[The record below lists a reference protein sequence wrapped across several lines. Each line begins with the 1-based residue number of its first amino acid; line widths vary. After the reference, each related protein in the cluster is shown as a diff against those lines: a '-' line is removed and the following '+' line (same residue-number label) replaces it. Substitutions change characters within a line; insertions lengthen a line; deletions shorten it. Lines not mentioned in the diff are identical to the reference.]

1 MPIQAA
7 HDSDVGSANQAINL
21 INHDLIKSV
30 FFKTDVHVLPL
41 VALLFLCLFLDR
53 TKVGNA
59 KIIGLENDI
68 HIIPSQY
75 RNGLAIYYAWYIA
88 RFPAISSSKKVSLQI
103 WLPFLA
109 FAWGI
114 ITIGIGSMREY
125 KDFMILQAVLGIFE
139 GGPFP
144 GIVLYFSRM
153 CPRGELAV
161 RISVLYTGGSLSGA
175 FGGLLACG
183 LSAIGPRGR
192 LEGWRWIFIVEGV
205 ITAIIAVTSYICLPN
220 SLQEA
225 PFLST
230 QEQQWAIDGLEQ
242 DEKDRFRRALECEEP
257 FQWSG
262 QCLMTVGLGG
272 LFAAS

>member
-1 MPIQAA
+1 MV
-7 HDSDVGSANQAINL
+7 S
-21 INHDLIKSV
+21 
-30 FFKTDVHVLPL
+30 
-41 VALLFLCLFLDR
+41 
-53 TKVGNA
+53 
-59 KIIGLENDI
+59 
-68 HIIPSQY
+68 PSTTP
-75 RNGLAIYYAWYIA
+75 A

-153 CPRGELAV
+153 CTRGELAV

-192 LEGWRWIFIVEGV
+192 LERLALDIYRGGCHSV
-205 ITAIIAVTSYICLPN
+205 
-220 SLQEA
+220 
-225 PFLST
+225 LSS
-230 QEQQWAIDGLEQ
+230 AKSHFSGL
-242 DEKDRFRRALECEEP
+242 DNA
-257 FQWSG
+257 
-262 QCLMTVGLGG
+262 
-272 LFAAS
+272 

>member
-1 MPIQAA
+1 MV
-7 HDSDVGSANQAINL
+7 S
-21 INHDLIKSV
+21 
-30 FFKTDVHVLPL
+30 
-41 VALLFLCLFLDR
+41 
-53 TKVGNA
+53 
-59 KIIGLENDI
+59 
-68 HIIPSQY
+68 PSTTP
-75 RNGLAIYYAWYIA
+75 A
-88 RFPAISSSKKVSLQI
+88 RFPAISSSKKVPLQI

-125 KDFMILQAVLGIFE
+125 KDFMILQAVLGVFE

-242 DEKDRFRRALECEEP
+242 DESVLSSAKSHF
-257 FQWSG
+257 SG
-262 QCLMTVGLGG
+262 LDN
-272 LFAAS
+272 A

>member
-1 MPIQAA
+1 MPIKAA
-7 HDSDVGSANQAINL
+7 HDSDVGSANQPINL
-21 INHDLIKSV
+21 IKHDLIKSV

-41 VALLFLCLFLDR
+41 VAVLFLCLFLDR
-53 TKVGNA
+53 TKIGNA

-88 RFPAISSSKKVSLQI
+88 RLFTH
-103 WLPFLA
+103 
-109 FAWGI
+109 GI
-114 ITIGIGSMREY
+114 ITIGIGFMREY
-125 KDFMILQAVLGIFE
+125 KDFMILRAVLGIFE

-144 GIVLYFSRM
+144 GIVLYFSSM
-153 CPRGELAV
+153 CTRGELAV
-161 RISVLYTGGSLSGA
+161 RIGVFYTGGSLSGA

-242 DEKDRFRRALECEEP
+242 DESVLSSAKSHFSALDN
-257 FQWSG
+257 
-262 QCLMTVGLGG
+262 
-272 LFAAS
+272 A